1 MESFFA
7 TLKCERVHHQIYQTR
22 QDARTALFYYIEAYN
37 RRGLHSALGY
47 LSPEAFEQAYY
58 WRRRV
63 MP

>member
-22 QDARTALFYYIEAYN
+22 EEARTDLFYYIEAYN
-37 RRGLHSALGY
+37 RRRLHSALGY